1 MQQVSLEGDRFE
13 ELLRC
18 LGILRDICNDADIR
32 EGVIRQKTN
41 DEATVFEI
49 DLSPILEDL
58 SIPLINLKTKLD
70 LLKIFSEQQVEI
82 TVHDNGSFSFSDQ
95 FSSLSFEGP
104 ELEYVD
110 NKYINQEELSLIFTV
125 NEDDLI
131 LSAEI
136 SKVISD
142 RMRVISQGFN
152 VNTVRV
158 QFNGE
163 DADLV
168 MQTQS
173 MEQSAKIMG
182 EIISERP
189 LQSSSSLVTTPFIID
204 HEGDILFK
212 MFNYRDAI
220 CSNQCSTSISDI
232 NINVYSRSQ
241 LTEEE

>member
-1 MQQVSLEGDRFE
+1 MQQVNLDGERYE

-32 EGVIRQKTN
+32 DGIMRQKTN
-41 DEATVFEI
+41 DSATVLEI

-58 SIPLINLKTKLD
+58 NIPLINLKTKLD
-70 LLKIFSEQQVEI
+70 LLKIFTEQEVEI
-82 TVHDNGSFSFSDQ
+82 TVNDNGSFSFSDQ
-95 FSSLSFEGP
+95 YSSLNFEGP
-104 ELEYVD
+104 DLDFID
-110 NKYINQEELSLIFTV
+110 NKYINEEELASIFPI

-131 LSAEI
+131 LSTDI

-152 VNTVRV
+152 VNSIQVK
-158 QFNGE
+158 FEGE
-163 DADLV
+163 LSALT

-182 EIISERP
+182 EITTERQ
-189 LQSSSSLVTTPFIID
+189 LQATSSLINTPFIID
-204 HEGDILFK
+204 HEGDIVFK
-212 MFNYRDAI
+212 MYNYREAI
-220 CSNQCSTSISDI
+220 CSNLCSTSISDI
-232 NINVYSRSQ
+232 NINIYSRSQ